1 MTLIDLIP
9 VGVAI
14 TRARLCEL
22 TGMTDR
28 QVRKEIHNLRRD
40 YCILNMQ
47 DGVGYYRPNEEDRG
61 QVEAYLKQESRR
73 AKSIFWSQKGARTW
87 LKERTGNDLPC

>member
-1 MTLIDLIP
+1 MMIDLIP

-14 TRARLCEL
+14 TRARLCKL

-28 QVRKEIHNLRRD
+28 QVRKEIHYLRRD

-47 DGVGYYRPNEEDRG
+47 DGTGYYRPNEEDRG
-61 QVEAYLKQESRR
+61 QVEAYLKQEASR
-73 AKSIFWSQKGARTW
+73 AKSIFWAQKGARQW
-87 LKERTGNDLPC
+87 LRERTGNDLPC